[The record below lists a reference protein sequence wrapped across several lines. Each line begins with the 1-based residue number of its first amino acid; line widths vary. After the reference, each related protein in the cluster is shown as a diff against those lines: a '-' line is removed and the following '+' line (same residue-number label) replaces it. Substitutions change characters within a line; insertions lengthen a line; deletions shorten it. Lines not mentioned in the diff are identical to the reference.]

1 MAMPWKK
8 RSHLDERMSFI
19 SRMQSGEKVTD
30 LSKEY
35 GISRKTAYKFIN
47 RYSKLGPSGLHD
59 VSRRPHH
66 SPNQT
71 PEEIKGLILST
82 KQDRPTWGAGKIRE
96 WLMRK
101 NPDLKIPSRFTV
113 HEILNRYDLV
123 SHRRQGRRRD
133 ASSFFQTPLTTS
145 TRANEVWCVDFKGQ
159 FQLGNHRYCY
169 PLTISDHFSRY
180 VIACES
186 LEDTKG
192 AGALPAFEAAF
203 EEYGMP
209 DAILSDNGAPFASG
223 GLLGLS
229 RLSVWWMRLGI
240 KLHRIVPGHPE
251 QNGRHERMHLTL
263 KLETTRPAAGNFLQ
277 QQEKFDNFREVFNRE
292 RPHEALEMKVPADF
306 YQSSGRPFPKEL
318 PELQY
323 PLHDSTKRVG
333 GNGTLKFGKLAFHLG
348 DALSY
353 QSVGIREEDA
363 GLWRVSFMDLDLG
376 LFDGDEKKFKPFV
389 NPKQPSAG

>member
-1 MAMPWKK
+1 MPWKM

-19 SRMQSGEKVTD
+19 NRAQSGEKVTD
-30 LSKEY
+30 LCKEF
-35 GISRKTAYKFIN
+35 GISRKTAYKFMD
-47 RYSKLGPSGLHD
+47 RYSKHGPSGLHD

-71 PEEIKGLILST
+71 PEEIKGLILKT
-82 KQDRPTWGAGKIRE
+82 KQEKPTWGASKIRE

-123 SHRRQGRRRD
+123 NHRRQGRRKD
-133 ASSFFQTPLTTS
+133 ASEYFRTPMATS
-145 TRANEVWCVDFKGQ
+145 SRPNEVWCADFKGQ

-169 PLTISDHFSRY
+169 PLTISDHYSRFL
-180 VIACES
+180 IGCES

-192 AGALPAFEAAF
+192 AGAQPGF
-203 EEYGMP
+203 EEAFMEYGLP
-209 DAILSDNGAPFASG
+209 DAILTDNGAPFASW

-240 KLHRIVPGHPE
+240 KIFRIVPGHPE

-277 QQEKFDNFREVFNRE
+277 QQEKFDHFKSVFNTE
-292 RPHEALEMKVPADF
+292 RPHEALDMKVPADL
-306 YQSSGRPFPKEL
+306 YQPSLRPFPKDL

-323 PLHDSTKRVG
+323 PLHDSAKIVG
-333 GNGTLKFGKLAFHLG
+333 ANGTLKFANFAFHLG

-353 QSVGIREEDA
+353 QTVGIREEDA
-363 GLWRVSFMDLDLG
+363 GLWRISFMDLDLG
-376 LFDGDEKKFKPFV
+376 LYDGDEKKFKPFT
-389 NPKQPSAG
+389 NPKQPSLG